1 MKLHKIAVGVTI
13 GVVALTACSSSKS
26 ASPSGPSGA
35 SSSSGSST
43 AGSAATLKVGVI
55 NDASGSAASGST
67 TTEVGLKAYVN
78 AVNSEGGVNGH
89 KIEYVLADSQSTP
102 AGALTAAQKLVQN
115 DKVFAVIS
123 ASAFFFGAEPYLL
136 KEGVPVVG
144 TGFDGPEWTDPKN
157 TNMFTASGVNNNAD
171 VFTTGGNA
179 VKVIG
184 GTVCGAVGYQESPSA
199 AKSAAAFPQ
208 SCAHQGLKAGYVA
221 QISFGSTDV
230 APIALRMKAAG
241 VDSIFF
247 STVPSTGFALAGALR
262 TVGATTKAILLPTG
276 YGGDLLKSSAA
287 VQAAQ
292 GFYFSN
298 SLAPVELNTPATQKL
313 QARFKA
319 VGENDGPGFA
329 ESTAYEA
336 MLAFAA
342 GVTAAGDNLTPQ
354 SFITALR
361 KVNNFDAEGL
371 LATPTDFGDY
381 SPAKQCAFY
390 VKLSGNKFVPVQGLD
405 PVCGTKVGT
414 S

>member
-1 MKLHKIAVGVTI
+1 VRLYKFAVGVTA
-13 GVVALTACSSSKS
+13 VAVALTACSSSKTTTPS
-26 ASPSGPSGA
+26 ATQGATTGSSGA
-35 SSSSGSST
+35 ETG
-43 AGSAATLKVGVI
+43 ATLKVGVI
-55 NDASGSAASGST
+55 NDSSGSAASGST
-67 TTEVGLKAYVN
+67 TTEIGLKAYVN
-78 AVNSEGGVNGH
+78 AVNADGGVNGH
-89 KIEYVLADSQSTP
+89 KIEYVLGDSQSTA

-115 DKVFAVIS
+115 DKVFAVLS

-157 TNMFTASGVNNNAD
+157 SNMFTASGVNNNAD
-171 VFTTGGNA
+171 VFTTGGEA

-184 GTVCGAVGYQESPSA
+184 GTVCGAVGYQESPSSSA
-199 AKSAAAFPQ
+199 SAAAFAK
-208 SCAHQGLKAGYVA
+208 SCTNQGLKAGYVA
-221 QISFGSTDV
+221 SISFGSTDV
-230 APIALRMKAAG
+230 APIALKMKAG
-241 VDSIFF
+241 RVDSIFF
-247 STVPSTGFALAGALR
+247 STVPSTGFALAAALR

-298 SLAPVELNTPATQKL
+298 SLAPIELNTPATQKM

-336 MLAFAA
+336 MLAFGA
-342 GVTAAGDNLTPQ
+342 GVTAAGDNLTRQ

-361 KVNNFDAEGL
+361 KVNNFDADGL
-371 LATPTDFGDY
+371 LATPTDFSDY
-381 SPAKQCAFY
+381 SPTKQCSYY
-390 VKLSGNKFVPVQGLD
+390 VKLSGSKFVPVQGLD
-405 PVCGTKVGT
+405 PICGTRVG
-414 S
+414 SS